1 MGEATIIAPDGLDQA
16 VVMPSPASLD
26 PETLHPE
33 GQDPPLGQS
42 ARPDTAAIAR
52 AAIHHLNDD
61 PKGALSALL
70 AVEPEFETSDLLAAL
85 GFIQAEL
92 GNYEAS
98 SQAYSGFVQKEPQ
111 ATEGWFQWG
120 YSLYKLG
127 RTTEALERFEKAA
140 TLRHD
145 WIEIPLAESICHLSL
160 KQYPA
165 AFQRADD
172 CLLIDASYVPAL
184 FTKAVAL
191 HVTWELEKAAELY
204 REVLR
209 LEPNSAEAL
218 MNLITLGLQQKQ
230 YDVVQLYSESLV
242 ALQPDNALA
251 IEGLATAAFN
261 GADFATAWRHY
272 TRLVELAPDQ
282 VSHWLNLGV
291 TNEKRGV
298 LGGAVEA
305 FAKARQIK
313 PDSLYAHSYLASAL
327 WKSGDLA
334 GARDAYAAA
343 VSKWPEREE
352 LILSLSQ
359 VFEELDC
366 LEQAE
371 QVCVEF
377 CERDPERKQVWFR
390 LGYLQWRRGIVD
402 ASIESFT
409 RALQLKPVWPEAEI
423 NLALACHRAGQF
435 DRAETILLELLER
448 EPENLAA
455 MKGLATVALSQ
466 QRSERALEL
475 HEKLLELGGPNADV
489 YYNCGVLAQT
499 LNMLQ
504 RAVDFYRDAVAVRP
518 DFPEALLN
526 LGHALK
532 SLGQA
537 DQARSVWIPALE
549 LRPEF
554 ALGYFR
560 RS

>member
-1 MGEATIIAPDGLDQA
+1 MPFPAALNPLALQSETQA
-16 VVMPSPASLD
+16 AAAGDL
-26 PETLHPE
+26 T
-33 GQDPPLGQS
+33 
-42 ARPDTAAIAR
+42 RPDTAAIAR
-52 AAIHHLNDD
+52 AAIHHLNAD
-61 PKGALSALL
+61 PKAALTSLL
-70 AVEPEFETSDLLAAL
+70 AVEPEFETPDLLAAL

-92 GNYEAS
+92 GNYDAAG
-98 SQAYSGFVQKEPQ
+98 QAYSGLVQKEPG

-120 YSLYKLG
+120 YCLYKLG
-127 RTTEALERFEKAA
+127 RTSEALERFEKAA
-140 TLRHD
+140 TLRSD

-172 CLLIDASYVPAL
+172 CLLMNARYVPAL

-191 HVTWELEKAAELY
+191 HVTWELDRAAELY
-204 REVLR
+204 RQVLK
-209 LEPNSAEAL
+209 LEPESAEAL

-230 YDVVQLYSESLV
+230 YDVVQLYSDSLA
-242 ALQPDNALA
+242 ALQPDNCLA
-251 IEGLATAAFN
+251 IEGLATSAFN
-261 GADFATAWRHY
+261 AGDFETAWKHY

-291 TNEKRGV
+291 TNEKRG
-298 LGGAVEA
+298 LLSGAVEA

-334 GARDAYAAA
+334 AARDCYAGA

-359 VFEELDC
+359 VLEELNC

-371 QVCVEF
+371 ETCVRF
-377 CERDPERKQVWFR
+377 CERDGERKQVWFR
-390 LGYLQWRRGIVD
+390 LGYLQWQRGITD

-423 NLALACHRAGQF
+423 NLALACHRAGQYE
-435 DRAETILLELLER
+435 RAEKILIALRER
-448 EPENLAA
+448 DPENLAA
-455 MKGLATVALSQ
+455 LKGLASVALSQ
-466 QRSERALEL
+466 ERHEHALEL
-475 HEKLLELGGPNADV
+475 HETLLELGGPHADV

-499 LNMLQ
+499 LHQLQ
-504 RAVDFYRDAVAVRP
+504 RAVDFYRDAIAVRP

-532 SLGQA
+532 ALGQA
-537 DQARSVWIPALE
+537 DEARSVWIPALE